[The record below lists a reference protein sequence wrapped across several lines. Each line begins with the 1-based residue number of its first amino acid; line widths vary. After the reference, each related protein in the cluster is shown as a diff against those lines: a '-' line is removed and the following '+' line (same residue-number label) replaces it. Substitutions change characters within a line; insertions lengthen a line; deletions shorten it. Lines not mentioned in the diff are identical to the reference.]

1 MQLLTQ
7 QQELDLLDR
16 NEPFGKRHNSQNP
29 KTHNHKKLK
38 NMQSFR
44 SEIEDNIVRKD
55 IIDLERKIALFKDG
69 KIDDERFRSLRLAR
83 GIYGQR
89 QEGVQM
95 IRIKLPFGKVSSE
108 QLLRISNVSD
118 EYSTGRL
125 HITTRQDIQIH
136 YVSLDRT
143 PELWA
148 ELEKNDITLREACG
162 NTVRN
167 ITASETAGI
176 DVDEPFDVSPYAFAM
191 FDFFLRN
198 PVCQEMGRKFK
209 ISFSSSDKDTA
220 LSYIHDLGFI
230 PKIVNGER
238 GFKVMLGGGLGSQPL
253 HAEVLSEFIPTNQ
266 IIPTTEG
273 VLRIFDRFGER
284 SKRLKA
290 RMKFLIKDLGAEA
303 FAKLVEEEKKA
314 LSHPVF
320 EIDTAAFDAPIPEPL
335 LVAQKVVIED
345 VAAFEAWKKSNVIQQ
360 KQKGYVAIGIK
371 VALGDFY
378 TDKARLLADLIKNYA
393 ANELRFSLRQDIL
406 IRHVKEENLAFFYQ
420 ELAKLDFVTLGYN
433 STADI
438 TSCPGTDTCNLG
450 IASSTGVAKEL
461 ERVLATEY
469 PQYFNNKEIT
479 IKISGCMNACGQHNM
494 AHIGFQGMSI
504 NSGKLVAPALQVL
517 LGGGVLGNGEGRFA
531 DKVIKIPSRR
541 GPEALRSILDDFED
555 NASGQSFLDYYDAK
569 GETYFF
575 ELLKPFSDITN
586 LTESDFVDWGNAD
599 NYVKAIGVG
608 ECAGV
613 VIDLVATLIFEAK
626 DKMTFAQEAFDDKNW
641 ADAIYLAYAGFVN
654 GAKAL
659 LLSENQRTNAHAGII
674 DLFDT
679 YFIESNKINLNGTFK
694 DLVYQINQN
703 EPSEEFAK
711 KYIQEAIEFFQKI
724 EDYRAKD
731 LANA

>member
-1 MQLLTQ
+1 
-7 QQELDLLDR
+7 
-16 NEPFGKRHNSQNP
+16 
-29 KTHNHKKLK
+29 
-38 NMQSFR
+38 MQSFR
-44 SEIEDNIVRKD
+44 TEIEDPIVQKD
-55 IIDLERKIALFKDG
+55 IIDLEKKIALFREG
-69 KIDDERFRSLRLAR
+69 KIDEERFRSLRLAR
-83 GIYGQR
+83 GVYGQR

-95 IRIKLPFGKVSSE
+95 IRIKLPFGKVTSE
-108 QLLRISNVSD
+108 QLKRISKVSD
-118 EYSTGRL
+118 EYSRGRL

-136 YVSLDRT
+136 FVSLDRT

-148 ELEKNDITLREACG
+148 ELEKDDVTLREACG

-167 ITASETAGI
+167 ITASENAGI
-176 DVDEPFDVSPYAFAM
+176 DVDEPFDVSPYAYALFQ
-191 FDFFLRN
+191 FLLRN

-220 LSYIHDLGFI
+220 LSYLHDLGFI

-238 GFKVMLGGGLGSQPL
+238 GFKIMLGGGLGSQPH
-253 HAEVLSEFIPTNQ
+253 HAELLSEFVPVNQ

-273 VLRIFDRFGER
+273 ILRVFDRFGER

-290 RMKFLIKDLGAEA
+290 RMKFLIKDLGKDE
-303 FAKLVEEEKKA
+303 FLRLVEEEKKA
-314 LSHPVF
+314 LSYKTY
-320 EIDTAAFDAPIPEPL
+320 EIDTTAFDGPIPEPL
-335 LVAQKVVIED
+335 LAAPKVEIID

-360 KQKGYVAIGIK
+360 KQAGYVAVGIR

-406 IRHVKEENLAFFYQ
+406 IRHVKEDNLVFFYQ
-420 ELAKLDFVTLGYN
+420 ELVKLDFVALGYN

-438 TSCPGTDTCNLG
+438 TACPGTDTCNLG
-450 IASSTGVAKEL
+450 IASSTGIATEL
-461 ERVLATEY
+461 ERVLAAEY
-469 PQYFNNKEIT
+469 PHYADNKEIT

-517 LGGGVLGNGEGRFA
+517 LGGGNLGNGQGRFA

-541 GPEALRSILDDFED
+541 GPEALRFILNDFES
-555 NASGQSFLDYYDAK
+555 NANEQSFLEYYDAK
-569 GETYFF
+569 GENYFF
-575 ELLKPFSDITN
+575 ELLKPLSNVTN
-586 LTESDFVDWGNAD
+586 LTDADFIDWGNAD
-599 NYVKAIGVG
+599 NYVKAIGMG

-626 DKMTFAQEAFDDKNW
+626 DKITFAQEAFDDKKW
-641 ADAIYLAYAGFVN
+641 SDAIYLAYAGFVN

-659 LLSENQRTNAHAGII
+659 LLAENQKTNHQAGII

-679 YFIESNKINLNGTFK
+679 VFIETSKIELQSTFK

-703 EPSEEFAK
+703 EPSEEFARR
-711 KYIQEAIEFFQKI
+711 YIQEVTAFFEIIEL
-724 EDYRAKD
+724 YRAKD
-731 LANA
+731 LANE

>member
-1 MQLLTQ
+1 
-7 QQELDLLDR
+7 
-16 NEPFGKRHNSQNP
+16 
-29 KTHNHKKLK
+29 
-38 NMQSFR
+38 MQSFR
-44 SEIEDNIVRKD
+44 TEIEDPIVQKD
-55 IIDLERKIALFKDG
+55 IIDLERKIALFRDG
-69 KIDDERFRSLRLAR
+69 KIDEERFRSLRLAR
-83 GIYGQR
+83 GVYGQR

-108 QLLRISNVSD
+108 QLVRISDVSD
-118 EYSTGRL
+118 EYSRGRL

-136 YVSLDRT
+136 FVSLDRT

-148 ELEKNDITLREACG
+148 ELEKSDITLREACG

-220 LSYIHDLGFI
+220 LSYLHDLGFI

-238 GFKVMLGGGLGSQPL
+238 GFKVMLGGGLGSQPI
-253 HAEVLSEFIPTNQ
+253 HAEVLSEFIPVNQ

-303 FAKLVEEEKKA
+303 FLKLVEEEKKA
-314 LSHPVF
+314 LSHPIF
-320 EIDTAAFDAPIPEPL
+320 EIDTTAFDAPIPEPL
-335 LVAQKVVIED
+335 LVAPKVEIED
-345 VAAFEAWKKSNVIQQ
+345 VVAFEAWKKSNVIQQ
-360 KQKGYVAIGIK
+360 KQSGYVAIGIK
-371 VALGDFY
+371 VSLGDFY
-378 TDKARLLADLIKNYA
+378 TDKARLLAGLIKNYA
-393 ANELRFSLRQDIL
+393 ADELRFSLRQDIL
-406 IRHVKEENLAFFYQ
+406 IRHIKEENLAFFYQ
-420 ELAKLDFVTLGYN
+420 ELAKLDFVSLGYN

-438 TSCPGTDTCNLG
+438 TACPGTDTCNLG
-450 IASSTGVAKEL
+450 IASSTGIATEL
-461 ERVLATEY
+461 ERVLTTEY
-469 PQYFNNKEIT
+469 PQYSNNKDIT

-517 LGGGVLGNGEGRFA
+517 LGGGNLENGQGRFA

-541 GPEALRSILDDFED
+541 GPKALRSILNDFEN
-555 NASGQSFLDYYDAK
+555 NANGQSFLEYYDAK
-569 GETYFF
+569 GENYFF
-575 ELLKPFSDITN
+575 ELLKPLADISN
-586 LTESDFVDWGNAD
+586 LTEADFVDWGNAD

-626 DKMTFAQEAFDDKNW
+626 DKMTFAQEAFDDKKW
-641 ADAIYLAYAGFVN
+641 SDAIYLAYAGFVN

-659 LLSENQRTNAHAGII
+659 LLSENEKTNHHAGII

-679 YFIESNKINLNGTFK
+679 VFTATNKIELKSTFR

-703 EPSEEFAK
+703 EPSEAFAES
-711 KYIQEAIEFFQKI
+711 YIQDATAFFEAIEL
-724 EDYRAKD
+724 YRAKD
-731 LANA
+731 LANE

>member
-1 MQLLTQ
+1 M
-7 QQELDLLDR
+7 E
-16 NEPFGKRHNSQNP
+16 
-29 KTHNHKKLK
+29 
-38 NMQSFR
+38 SFR
-44 SEIEDNIVRKD
+44 TEIEDPIVQKD
-55 IIDLERKIALFKDG
+55 IIDLERKIALFRDG

-83 GIYGQR
+83 GVYGQR

-108 QLLRISNVSD
+108 QLQRICAVSD

-148 ELEKNDITLREACG
+148 ELEKSDITLREACG

-176 DVDEPFDVSPYAFAM
+176 DVDEPFDVSPYAHALFQ
-191 FDFFLRN
+191 FFLRN
-198 PVCQEMGRKFK
+198 PICQEMGRKFK

-220 LSYIHDLGFI
+220 LSYLHDLGFI

-238 GFKVMLGGGLGSQPL
+238 GFKVMLGGGLGSQPH
-253 HAEVLSEFIPTNQ
+253 HAELLSEFIPVNQ

-284 SKRLKA
+284 NKRLKA
-290 RMKFLIKDLGAEA
+290 RMKFLIKDLGRDA
-303 FAKLVEEEKKA
+303 FLKLVEEEKKA
-314 LSHPVF
+314 LAYQTV
-320 EIDTAAFDAPIPEPL
+320 EIDTTAFDAPIAAPL
-335 LVAQKVVIED
+335 LVAPKVVIDD

-360 KQKGYVAIGIK
+360 KQAGYVAIGIK
-371 VALGDFY
+371 VSLGDFY
-378 TDKARLLADLIKNYA
+378 TDKARLLADLIKNYG

-406 IRHVKEENLAFFYQ
+406 IRHIKEENLAFFYQ
-420 ELAKLDFVTLGYN
+420 ELAKLDFVSLGYN

-438 TSCPGTDTCNLG
+438 TACPGTDTCNLG
-450 IASSTGVAKEL
+450 IASSTGIATEL
-461 ERVLATEY
+461 ERVLASEY
-469 PQYFNNKEIT
+469 PKYLNDNEIT

-494 AHIGFQGMSI
+494 AEIGFQGMSI

-517 LGGGVLGNGEGRFA
+517 LGGGNLGNGEGRFS

-541 GPEALRSILDDFED
+541 GPDALRFILNDFEA
-555 NASGQSFLDYYDAK
+555 NANGVKFLDYYDAK
-569 GETYFF
+569 GEKYFF
-575 ELLKPFSDITN
+575 DLLTPLANITN
-586 LTESDFVDWGNAD
+586 LTEADFVDWGNAD

-613 VIDLVATLIFEAK
+613 VIDLVTTLIFEAK

-659 LLSENQRTNAHAGII
+659 LLSENEKTNHHAGII

-679 YFIESNKINLNGTFK
+679 VFTATNKIELKSTFR

-703 EPSEEFAK
+703 EPSEAFAK
-711 KYIQEAIEFFQKI
+711 SYIEDATAFFEAIEL
-724 EDYRAKD
+724 YRAKD
-731 LANA
+731 LANE

>member
-1 MQLLTQ
+1 M
-7 QQELDLLDR
+7 E
-16 NEPFGKRHNSQNP
+16 
-29 KTHNHKKLK
+29 
-38 NMQSFR
+38 SFR
-44 SEIEDNIVRKD
+44 TEIENPIVQKD
-55 IIDLERKIALFKDG
+55 IIDLERKIALFRDG

-83 GIYGQR
+83 GVYGQR

-108 QLLRISNVSD
+108 QLHRICVVSD

-125 HITTRQDIQIH
+125 HVTTRQDIQIH

-148 ELEKNDITLREACG
+148 ELEKSDITLREACG

-176 DVDEPFDVSPYAFAM
+176 DVEEPFDVSPYAHAM
-191 FDFFLRN
+191 FQFFLRN

-209 ISFSSSDKDTA
+209 MSFSSSDKDTA
-220 LSYIHDLGFI
+220 LSYLHDLGFI

-238 GFKVMLGGGLGSQPL
+238 GFKVMLGGGLGSQPH
-253 HAEVLSEFIPTNQ
+253 HAELLSEFIPVNQ

-273 VLRIFDRFGER
+273 VLRIFDRYGER
-284 SKRLKA
+284 AKRLKA
-290 RMKFLIKDLGAEA
+290 RLKFLIKDLGRDE
-303 FAKLVEEEKKA
+303 FLRLVEEEKKA
-314 LSHPVF
+314 LSYQTV
-320 EIDTAAFDAPIPEPL
+320 EIDTTAFEGAIPAPL
-335 LVAQKVVIED
+335 LAVPKVEIED
-345 VAAFEAWKKSNVIQQ
+345 TTAFEAWKKSNVIAQ
-360 KQKGYVAIGIK
+360 KQAGYVAIGIK

-393 ANELRFSLRQDIL
+393 ANELRFSLRQNIL
-406 IRHVKEENLAFFYQ
+406 IRHIKEEDLPFFYQ
-420 ELAKLDFVTLGYN
+420 ELAKLDFVTLGYD
-433 STADI
+433 TIGDI
-438 TSCPGTDTCNLG
+438 TACPGTDTCNLG
-450 IASSTGVAKEL
+450 IASSTGIATEL

-469 PQYFNNKEIT
+469 PQYANTTELT

-494 AHIGFQGMSI
+494 AHIGFQGMTI

-517 LGGGVLGNGEGRFA
+517 LGGGNLGNGVGRFA
-531 DKVIKIPSRR
+531 DKVIKVPSRR
-541 GPEALRSILDDFED
+541 GPEALRTILADFEA
-555 NASGQSFLDYYDAK
+555 NANGLAFLDYYDAK
-569 GETYFF
+569 GEKYFF
-575 ELLKPFSDITN
+575 DLLTPLADITN
-586 LTESDFVDWGNAD
+586 LTDADFVDWGNAD

-626 DKMTFAQEAFDDKNW
+626 DKITFAQEAFEDKKW
-641 ADAIYLAYAGFVN
+641 SDAIYLAYAGYVN

-659 LLSENQRTNAHAGII
+659 LLAENQKTNHHAGII

-679 YFIESNKINLNGTFK
+679 VFIESNKIELDSTFK
-694 DLVYQINQN
+694 DLVYQIRAN
-703 EPSEEFAK
+703 EPSEAFAQ
-711 KYIQEAIEFFQKI
+711 KYIQEGAAFFEKI
-724 EDYRAKD
+724 EKYRAKD